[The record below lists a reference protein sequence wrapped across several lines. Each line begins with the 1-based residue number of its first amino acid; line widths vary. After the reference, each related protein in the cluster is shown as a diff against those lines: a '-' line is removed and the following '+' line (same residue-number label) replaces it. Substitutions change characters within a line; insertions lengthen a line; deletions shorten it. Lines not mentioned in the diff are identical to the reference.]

1 MEAIEA
7 KIVSLKSELDCVVKE
22 GDLSGLSVQDIN
34 RVLSYKDR
42 IGGGSWDEN
51 MKSSKELKL
60 RYLDW
65 EGVPMERKLEAIL
78 TWGEYGRKG
87 NDMNGFKK
95 EIVEHLRGGLGFEAV
110 WDLLKRGKLVFGK
123 DDAGLLSAGFM
134 EFICKKK
141 VIRGAS
147 KKVVENDRERESD
160 SEDDGYEDVKHINLG
175 PIEKFLINL
184 LMFEHVDNVKIM
196 KMLTGASDPR
206 LHFLPQKITRFNG
219 ELMSQ
224 IIPHYKSNF
233 ISPVVDCRR
242 GVGIILE
249 NQRRQFY
256 EYEKF
261 IESNGRFLAT
271 QISIELPYMCYG
283 YIKEIEVDLMDVH
296 GGVGCGGE
304 NQPTMFIST
313 GTEYVVYP
321 FQECKKW
328 ERGYFESCL
337 TLRQEMSEGFDMP
350 CTYIGIHFGF
360 TGTLF
365 PSIRAIRLYG
375 DAVSFI

>member
-1 MEAIEA
+1 MESIELMVA
-7 KIVSLKSELDCVVKE
+7 TLKSELEGIVKG
-22 GDLSGLSVQDIN
+22 GDLSGYTVQDIN
-34 RVLSYKDR
+34 KMLTYKDR

-51 MKSSKELKL
+51 MKSSKELKQ

-65 EGVPMERKLEAIL
+65 EGVPIERKLEAIL
-78 TWGEYGRKG
+78 TWGDYGGKG
-87 NDMNGFKK
+87 VEMNGFKK
-95 EIVEHLRGGLGFEAV
+95 EIIGHLQEGLGFEVV
-110 WDLLKRGKLVFGK
+110 WDLLKKGKLVFGK
-123 DDAGLLSAGFM
+123 DDAGLLSVGFID
-134 EFICKKK
+134 FICKRKL
-141 VIRGAS
+141 IRGAF
-147 KKVVENDRERESD
+147 KKVGERESESD
-160 SEDDGYEDVKHINLG
+160 SDDGYEDVKHINLC

-184 LMFEHVDNVKIM
+184 LMFEYKSDENIKIM
-196 KMLTGASDPR
+196 KMLTGTSDPR

-224 IIPHYKSNF
+224 IIPHYKSNY
-233 ISPVVDCRR
+233 ISPVIDCRR

-283 YIKEIEVDLMDVH
+283 YIKEIEVDLMDFH
-296 GGVGCGGE
+296 GGGCGE

-313 GTEYVVYP
+313 GTEYVAYP

-328 ERGYFESCL
+328 EKGYFDSSL

>member
-1 MEAIEA
+1 MEAIEVKVA
-7 KIVSLKSELDCVVKE
+7 SLKSELEGIVKG
-22 GDLSGLSVQDIN
+22 GDLSSLSVKDIN
-34 RVLSYKDR
+34 NILIYKDR

-51 MKSSKELKL
+51 MKSSKELKQ

-65 EGVPMERKLEAIL
+65 EGVPIERKLEAIL
-78 TWGEYGRKG
+78 TWGDYGGKG
-87 NDMNGFKK
+87 VEMYGFKK
-95 EIVEHLRGGLGFEAV
+95 EIIGHLQEGLGFDVV
-110 WDLLKRGKLVFGK
+110 WDLLKKGKLVFGK

-141 VIRGAS
+141 VIPVAP
-147 KKVVENDRERESD
+147 KKVGERESD
-160 SEDDGYEDVKHINLG
+160 SDDGYEDVKHIKLS

-184 LMFEHVDNVKIM
+184 LMFEYKSDENIKIM

-206 LHFLPQKITRFNG
+206 MHFLPQKVTRFNG

-233 ISPVVDCRR
+233 ISPVIDCRR
-242 GVGIILE
+242 GVGVILE

-256 EYEKF
+256 EYEQFVKN
-261 IESNGRFLAT
+261 NGRFLAT
-271 QISIELPYMCYG
+271 QITIELPYMCYG
-283 YIKEIEVDLMDVH
+283 YIKEVEVDLMDVH
-296 GGVGCGGE
+296 GGGGVGGE

-328 ERGYFESCL
+328 EKGYFESCL
-337 TLRQEMSEGFDMP
+337 TLKKELSEGFDMP
-350 CTYIGIHFGF
+350 CTYISIHFGF